1 MNDRGHMKLRK
12 GIGICGILLLAS
24 FLGWRLYV
32 ARRTV
37 ELGDMRW
44 ENLGHNVSRI
54 CYGHK
59 TLIGPGGIELEER
72 KDHIFGMCIGATE
85 ECEWFVIDKKTHQ
98 VFTGERYDDLLRKIK
113 GRYPIIEPQS
123 YETLE
128 TRKLKQRRQVQ

>member
-1 MNDRGHMKLRK
+1 MDETEGVYMVRK
-12 GIGICGILLLAS
+12 RVGVCGILLLAA

-113 GRYPIIEPQS
+113 GRYPIIVPRS
-123 YETLE
+123 YETFE
-128 TRKLKQRRQVQ
+128 TRKMKQRRQL